1 MTRNCW
7 FELHSWVRSCVM
19 PLAAWV
25 LLATFTWCSYAH
37 AAHAAP
43 VPPVAAALSS
53 PSQGFGSNNSEDDAL
68 AQPEKRLLK
77 YFLPGSQAWMDDGGD
92 LYPIS
97 QEGSKRAYSDRNYLR
112 FGRNDDDKRSR
123 NFLRF
128 GRSDLGDYDNR
139 DEGGLS
145 DSLDKRSR
153 NFLRFGRDHSR
164 NFLRFGRSDME
175 DLSLAGGPMDFPAGL
190 LDEVDQEDL
199 PFQEKRSPHKSYRHL
214 VKGNRNFPRFGRG
227 DRNFLRFGRSVDSQ
241 LNALSCDGCDGP
253 KTSVSSTPSPTPVQP
268 VTSTKKDISTHSIEA
283 SNPSGSTSQR
293 MKRAVDPTFYDYGS
307 MLSYSPSSWARG
319 FQPEEEIITVSSEDP
334 QDVNKRAHDRN
345 FLRFGRDRNFLRF
358 GKRDRSNEYP
368 PSSPSESSESLVA
381 VSPAE
386 YSRNVRAPQRN
397 FLRFG

>member
-1 MTRNCW
+1 
-7 FELHSWVRSCVM
+7 M

-53 PSQGFGSNNSEDDAL
+53 PSQGFGSNNSEDDFV

-97 QEGSKRAYSDRNYLR
+97 QEGSKRAYSDRNFLR
-112 FGRNDDDKRSR
+112 FGRSDVEKRNR

-128 GRSDLGDYDNR
+128 GRSDLGDYDNSD
-139 DEGGLS
+139 DETLN
-145 DSLDKRSR
+145 DSLEKRSR
-153 NFLRFGRDHSR
+153 NFLRFGRP
-164 NFLRFGRSDME
+164 DME
-175 DLSLAGGPMDFPAGL
+175 DMFVAGGPMEFLASLEGDAVKQDHPIGKQTA
-190 LDEVDQEDL
+190 
-199 PFQEKRSPHKSYRHL
+199 YRH
-214 VKGNRNFPRFGRG
+214 GRG
-227 DRNFLRFGRSVDSQ
+227 GRNFLRFGRSVDRQ
-241 LNALSCDGCDGP
+241 LNALSCNGCGGHKP
-253 KTSVSSTPSPTPVQP
+253 PGIKPTTPIPVQSMVP
-268 VTSTKKDISTHSIEA
+268 AKQDIAHTIE
-283 SNPSGSTSQR
+283 SPESDDSTSQR
-293 MKRAVDPTFYDYGS
+293 MKRAAGPTANDYGS
-307 MLSYSPSSWARG
+307 MSSYSPSSWARG

-334 QDVNKRAHDRN
+334 LDVNKRALDRNFLRFGRDRN

>member
-1 MTRNCW
+1 
-7 FELHSWVRSCVM
+7 LIPRSCVM

-37 AAHAAP
+37 TAHAAP

-53 PSQGFGSNNSEDDAL
+53 PSQGFGSNNNEDDSV

-97 QEGSKRAYSDRNYLR
+97 QEGSKRAYSDRNFLR
-112 FGRNDDDKRSR
+112 FGRSDVNKRNRNFLRFGRSGLGDYDNSDDETLNDSLVKRSR

-128 GRSDLGDYDNR
+128 GRSVNR
-139 DEGGLS
+139 
-145 DSLDKRSR
+145 
-153 NFLRFGRDHSR
+153 
-164 NFLRFGRSDME
+164 
-175 DLSLAGGPMDFPAGL
+175 
-190 LDEVDQEDL
+190 
-199 PFQEKRSPHKSYRHL
+199 
-214 VKGNRNFPRFGRG
+214 
-227 DRNFLRFGRSVDSQ
+227 Q
-241 LNALSCDGCDGP
+241 LNALSCDGCDEHNYPGTNP
-253 KTSVSSTPSPTPVQP
+253 ISPPIPVQSMVP
-268 VTSTKKDISTHSIEA
+268 AKQDIAHTIE
-283 SNPSGSTSQR
+283 SPEPDDSTSQR
-293 MKRAVDPTFYDYGS
+293 MKRAAVPTANDYGS
-307 MLSYSPSSWARG
+307 MSSYSPIVWARG

-334 QDVNKRAHDRN
+334 QDVNKRALDRN
-345 FLRFGRDRNFLRF
+345 FLRFGRDGNFLRFGRNRNFLRFGRNRNFLRF

-368 PSSPSESSESLVA
+368 PSESSESSESLVA

>member
-1 MTRNCW
+1 
-7 FELHSWVRSCVM
+7 M

-53 PSQGFGSNNSEDDAL
+53 PSQGFGSNNSEDDSV

-97 QEGSKRAYSDRNYLR
+97 QEGSKRAYSDRNFLR
-112 FGRNDDDKRSR
+112 FGRSDVDKRNRNFLRFGRSGLGDYHNSDDETLNDSLVKRSR

-128 GRSDLGDYDNR
+128 GRPDMEDMFVVGGPMEFLNSLEGEVVKDDLPLEKQAAYRHG
-139 DEGGLS
+139 
-145 DSLDKRSR
+145 RSR
-153 NFLRFGRDHSR
+153 NFLRFGR
-164 NFLRFGRSDME
+164 
-175 DLSLAGGPMDFPAGL
+175 
-190 LDEVDQEDL
+190 
-199 PFQEKRSPHKSYRHL
+199 
-214 VKGNRNFPRFGRG
+214 
-227 DRNFLRFGRSVDSQ
+227 SVTRQ
-241 LNALSCDGCDGP
+241 LNAQSCDGCDGP
-253 KTSVSSTPSPTPVQP
+253 KTQGNNPTPSSPTPVQP
-268 VTSTKKDISTHSIEA
+268 KASAKHDVAHKIE
-283 SNPSGSTSQR
+283 SSEPRESTSQR
-293 MKRAVDPTFYDYGS
+293 MKRAADPTFNDYGS
-307 MLSYSPSSWARG
+307 MSSYSPSSWARR

-334 QDVNKRAHDRN
+334 QDVNKRALDRN
-345 FLRFGRDRNFLRF
+345 FLRFGRDRNFLRFGRNRNFLRF

-368 PSSPSESSESLVA
+368 PSSSSESSESLVV

>member
-1 MTRNCW
+1 MT
-7 FELHSWVRSCVM
+7 RSCVM

-53 PSQGFGSNNSEDDAL
+53 PSQGFGSNNSEDDSV

-77 YFLPGSQAWMDDGGD
+77 YFHPGSQAWMDDGGD

-97 QEGSKRAYSDRNYLR
+97 QEGSKRAYSDRNFLR
-112 FGRNDDDKRSR
+112 FGRSDVDKRNR

-128 GRSDLGDYDNR
+128 GRSDLGDYHNSD
-139 DEGGLS
+139 DETLN
-145 DSLDKRSR
+145 DSLVKRSR
-153 NFLRFGRDHSR
+153 NFLRFGR
-164 NFLRFGRSDME
+164 
-175 DLSLAGGPMDFPAGL
+175 
-190 LDEVDQEDL
+190 
-199 PFQEKRSPHKSYRHL
+199 
-214 VKGNRNFPRFGRG
+214 
-227 DRNFLRFGRSVDSQ
+227 SVTRQ
-241 LNALSCDGCDGP
+241 LNAQSCDGCDGP
-253 KTSVSSTPSPTPVQP
+253 KTQGNNPTPSSPTPVQP
-268 VTSTKKDISTHSIEA
+268 KASAKHDVAHKIE
-283 SNPSGSTSQR
+283 SSEPRESTSQR
-293 MKRAVDPTFYDYGS
+293 MKRAADPTFNDYGS
-307 MLSYSPSSWARG
+307 MSSYSPSSWARG

-334 QDVNKRAHDRN
+334 QDVNKRALDRN

-358 GKRDRSNEYP
+358 GRNRNFLRFGKRDRSNQYP
-368 PSSPSESSESLVA
+368 PSSSSESSESLVV